1 MSPFD
6 NPSVPS
12 RASRALAIQL
22 PRAPSLTPRSL
33 ATWAIG
39 LFVSSTIRTAPS
51 RNSRSYF
58 LRISGIATPYS

>member
-12 RASRALAIQL
+12 RASRALATQL
-22 PRAPSLTPRSL
+22 PRVPSLTPRSL